1 MAGVIRMD
9 ASKADDLQEKLG
21 LSQGQTAEFL
31 NILYPLPIPRIHQ
44 EAKQQWTE
52 KQKQLM
58 ENPKC
63 QEFQTI

>member
-1 MAGVIRMD
+1 MG
-9 ASKADDLQEKLG
+9 ASEADDLQEKLR
-21 LSQGQTAEFL
+21 LSQGQTTELL
-31 NILYPLPIPRIHQ
+31 NILYPLPTPPTHQ
-44 EAKQQWTE
+44 EAKQQWTG